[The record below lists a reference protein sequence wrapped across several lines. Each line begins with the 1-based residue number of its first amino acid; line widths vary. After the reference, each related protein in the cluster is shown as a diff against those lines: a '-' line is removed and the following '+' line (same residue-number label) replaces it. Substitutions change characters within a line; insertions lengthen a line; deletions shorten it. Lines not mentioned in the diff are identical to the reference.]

1 MLLSVRLTS
10 SEAFPSCCVCPWRAA
25 VVAAVY
31 YASGTS
37 IARFPSEGVIVTRS
51 LKDQGREVVEGV
63 TVVVPNV
70 AVLGLYQMRAGS
82 HAGGAGPPAGGAGP
96 LVGGAGPPAG
106 GAGLPAGGAGPPV
119 GGAGLPVGGAKP
131 HAGGAEPHAGGAES
145 HAAGAE
151 PHVGGAEPR
160 VEGTEPHVG
169 GAEPAREVKMS
180 EPQAAAKIF
189 KMDTAE
195 KKRDGTRLL
204 QQVGEGLDVEAGL
217 GEEPAERQEKEA
229 GHGERGK
236 RERRKLVRKAG
247 RVALYGDSNCLD
259 SSHLEKGEQAGAR
272 EGGGMGKR
280 EGERWGGWQIGRWGL
295 EGEGGG

>member
-1 MLLSVRLTS
+1 M
-10 SEAFPSCCVCPWRAA
+10 
-25 VVAAVY
+25 Y

-63 TVVVPNV
+63 TAVVPNV

-96 LVGGAGPPAG
+96 PTGGAGPPA
-106 GAGLPAGGAGPPV
+106 

-151 PHVGGAEPR
+151 PHAAGAEPHVGGAEPR
-160 VEGTEPHVG
+160 AEGTEPHVG
-169 GAEPAREVKMS
+169 GVEPAREVKMS

-259 SSHLEKGEQAGAR
+259 SSHLEKGE
-272 EGGGMGKR
+272 
-280 EGERWGGWQIGRWGL
+280 
-295 EGEGGG
+295 